1 VSVGETR
8 VELLVAGYTVAGP
21 TLDRAELLE
30 VAHELRS
37 DIGSRLA
44 TLGYSCT
51 HGGVSLNVG
60 GVTVTTDDDDADLEG
75 AGDD

>member
-1 VSVGETR
+1 MSVGETR

-30 VAHELRS
+30 VAHELRH
-37 DIGSRLA
+37 DIGIELA

-51 HGGVSLNVG
+51 HGRVSLTVG
-60 GVTVTTDDDDADLEG
+60 GVTVTTDDDAFEREG